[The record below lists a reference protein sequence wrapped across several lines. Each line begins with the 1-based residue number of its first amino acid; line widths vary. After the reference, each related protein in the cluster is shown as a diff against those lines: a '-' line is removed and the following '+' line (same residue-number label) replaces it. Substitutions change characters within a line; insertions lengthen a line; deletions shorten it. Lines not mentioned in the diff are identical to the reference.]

1 VEWIDIDK
9 WERKEPFK
17 IYFGTDFPYII
28 LGANIDVTNLY
39 RYAKENH
46 LSFYFAMVFA
56 ANQIAN
62 RITNFRYRFADGK
75 PFLIDYNR
83 AVLTHIQRGSDAFVL
98 IETERTDDIKEFC
111 RRTAEKARKPVENRG
126 FGVLPGQ
133 NDTIIYSV
141 IPWVNFTV
149 LIRTVAKD
157 GIDCAPKI
165 SWGKYVKDGSRLL
178 MPLSLQ
184 VHHGLMDGY
193 HVGLYF
199 NQLQEY
205 IDKQGWL

>member
-1 VEWIDIDK
+1 VEWIDIDN
-9 WERKEPFK
+9 WDRKDLFN
-17 IYFGTDFPYII
+17 IYSGNDFPYII
-28 LGANIDVTNLY
+28 LGANIDVTNLH
-39 RYAKENH
+39 RYAKENN

-62 RITNFRYRFADGK
+62 RITNYRYRFTDGK
-75 PFLIDYNR
+75 PFLVDYNR
-83 AVLTHIQRGSDAFVL
+83 AVLTHLQSGSDAFVL

-111 RRTAEKARKPVENRG
+111 RRTAEKAQEPVESRG
-126 FGVLPGQ
+126 FGGLPGKS
-133 NDTIIYSV
+133 DTIIYSV

-149 LIRTVAKD
+149 LIRTIAKD
-157 GIDCAPKI
+157 GVDCAPKI
-165 SWGKYVKDGSRLL
+165 SWGKYVESGTQLS

-205 IDKQGWL
+205 LDNQGWL

>member
-1 VEWIDIDK
+1 VEWIDIEK
-9 WERKEPFK
+9 WDRKDLFK
-17 IYFGTDFPYII
+17 VYFGTDFPYII
-28 LGANIDVTNLY
+28 LGADIDVTNLY
-39 RYAKENH
+39 RYARQSDI
-46 LSFYFAMVFA
+46 SFYFAMVFA

-62 RITNFRYRFADGK
+62 RIKNFRYRFIDGK
-75 PFLIDYNR
+75 PFLIEANR
-83 AVLTHIQRGSDAFVL
+83 AVLTHIQPGSDAFVL
-98 IETERTDDIKEFC
+98 IETEQANNMIEFC
-111 RRTAEKARKPVENRG
+111 RRTEEKARESVADRG
-126 FGVLPGQ
+126 FGALPGK

-141 IPWVNFTV
+141 LPWVNFSV
-149 LIRTVAKD
+149 LIRTVAKN

-165 SWGKYVKDGSRLL
+165 SWGKYVESGSRLK

-205 IDKQGWL
+205 LDNQSWL